1 MSCSLVNPKPPLHPA
16 AKTSCQV
23 TLPSRSRNVHHL
35 HNEQQSRDNPSQ
47 DLFFATMDVDQFKP
61 EPITPAVEG
70 ASRNRTRSPQSE
82 LTLSLLDAVVS
93 FHITH
98 SDSIPRTLAR
108 RLQVLASI
116 PSLPLALQEHPNKV
130 SSSSKHR
137 ELREIETNRYSV
149 SVKRFARARQV
160 AKEQEGLYEKQL
172 EVVEAEIKRE
182 ELALKKEREMLAEQ
196 ERIKESHGKVAAK
209 LKELSSRPKQRV
221 ELDRYVF
228 TIRSISWR
236 FVC

>member
-1 MSCSLVNPKPPLHPA
+1 
-16 AKTSCQV
+16 
-23 TLPSRSRNVHHL
+23 
-35 HNEQQSRDNPSQ
+35 
-47 DLFFATMDVDQFKP
+47 MDVDQLNP
-61 EPITPAVEG
+61 EPITPAIEG
-70 ASRNRTRSPQSE
+70 VSRNRTRCPQSE
-82 LTLSLLDAVVS
+82 LTLSLSDAVVS

-98 SDSIPRTLAR
+98 SDSVPRTLAR
-108 RLQVLASI
+108 RLHALASI
-116 PSLPLALQEHPNKV
+116 PSLPIALQEHANKV

-160 AKEQEGLYEKQL
+160 AEEQEELYEKQL
-172 EVVEAEIKRE
+172 KVVEAELKRE
-182 ELALKKEREMLAEQ
+182 GLALKKEREMLAEQ

-228 TIRSISWR
+228 TISLIGWR
-236 FVC
+236 FVWLIVI